1 MIGSRV
7 RGKGGAGRRGEV
19 EGHRTSIYY
28 YYTGLYCATTTAATT
43 AGGAVQYYR
52 YDTVLSHSDTVEE
65 PLENATVDS
74 DGVRTPTSY
83 KHNQ

>member
-28 YYTGLYCATTTAATT
+28 YYWAVLCYHHHCCHY
-43 AGGAVQYYR
+43 GGAVQYYR

-65 PLENATVDS
+65 PLENATVGS

>member
-19 EGHRTSIYY
+19 EGHRASIYY
-28 YYTGLYCATTTAATT
+28 YYWAVLCYHHCCHY
-43 AGGAVQYYR
+43 GGAVQYYR

-65 PLENATVDS
+65 PLENATIDS